1 MESYSKVVRFVST
14 LEHQGARLPIRFPQ
28 PRCNAIPWGHNDG
41 SSPEVSLYGERRS
54 SLEPLGPSCN
64 LEKS

>member
-1 MESYSKVVRFVST
+1 MGSYSKVVRFVST

-41 SSPEVSLYGERRS
+41 SSQGASLMPHVPQS
-54 SLEPLGPSCN
+54 
-64 LEKS
+64 